1 MRPILTASLVVFL
14 EMICLGAMFPT
25 MADYIGQFGGKPW
38 MVGLMFALY
47 AVPRV
52 FMNTMWGNLSDR
64 WGRRKV
70 MAISTVGTLAGSI
83 LWAYAPLATSKVDM
97 GILGDGL
104 FWIAMSRVIAG
115 LFQNQATITQAMMAD
130 SVKPE
135 KLSGAMGLLGVAFG
149 LGMLGGFQL
158 VAWIGRMQ
166 LDLSFIGWISC
177 IAQLLSLGVT
187 LLLMPETLPPEK
199 RRKALSDT
207 GNPQIGDQG
216 PSRGL
221 FSIPVVAS
229 LLLVGLVFTSGHL
242 ILIPTLRSLTFDWYQ
257 FTLAQTSNAFS
268 VWMLVGILVQGG
280 AIRPMVKRCG
290 ERGTII
296 SGMVLC
302 GAGFFWIALH
312 PGLTGFWAGAILL
325 AIGGSL
331 AEPAMRAMISHQVD
345 SGRQG
350 SVHGLLQSVTAL
362 GRLISYLLAAGLYYL
377 SPAAAFAGGGVLVLA
392 AAALMGR
399 VKRNV
404 KTEV

>member
-1 MRPILTASLVVFL
+1 
-14 EMICLGAMFPT
+14 MICLGAIFPT
-25 MADYIGQFGGKPW
+25 MADYIEQFGGQDW

-70 MAISTVGTLAGSI
+70 MAISTLGTFAGSI

-104 FWIAMSRVIAG
+104 FWIAMSRVVAG
-115 LFQNQATITQAMMAD
+115 FFQNQATITQAMMAD

-135 KLSGAMGLLGVAFG
+135 KLSGAMGILGVAFG

-166 LDLSFIGWISC
+166 MDLSFIGWIS
-177 IAQLLSLGVT
+177 ALVQLLSLGVT
-187 LLLMPETLPPEK
+187 LFLMPETLPPHL
-199 RRKALSDT
+199 RRQAQAADLE
-207 GNPQIGDQG
+207 QG
-216 PSRGL
+216 AQAPRRGL
-221 FSIPVVAS
+221 LSIPMVVS

-242 ILIPTLRSLTFDWYQ
+242 ILIPTLRSLTNDWYQ

-268 VWMLVGILVQGG
+268 IWMIVGILVQGG

-290 ERGTII
+290 ERGTILT
-296 SGMVLC
+296 GMVLC
-302 GAGFFWIALH
+302 GAGFFWIAIH
-312 PGLTGFWAGAILL
+312 PGIVGFWAGAILL

-331 AEPAMRAMISHQVD
+331 AEPAMRALISHQVD
-345 SGRQG
+345 SSSQG

-377 SPAAAFAGGGVLVLA
+377 SPAAAYFGAGVLVLA
-392 AAALMGR
+392 AAALLVRG
-399 VKRNV
+399 KRNA
-404 KTEV
+404 KTEVEV